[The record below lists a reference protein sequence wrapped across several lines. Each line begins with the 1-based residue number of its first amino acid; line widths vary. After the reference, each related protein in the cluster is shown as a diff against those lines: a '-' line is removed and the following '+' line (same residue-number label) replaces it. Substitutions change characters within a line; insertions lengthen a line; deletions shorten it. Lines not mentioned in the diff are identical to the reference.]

1 MNITLFAQIIRRFD
15 RLSFKKIV
23 ERYQSDKHSKG
34 INSWTHMVSMVFCHL
49 AHAHSLRE
57 ISNGIRS
64 ATGNLNH
71 LGIQKGPSKSSLSY
85 INKHRDWK
93 VFRDYYFA
101 LLLSFRNEVSFQRI
115 KFKSKVKKIFILD
128 ATVISLC
135 LSVFDWAKYRQT
147 KGAIKLHML
156 LDYDGC
162 LPVYMHMTEGN
173 VSDVS
178 VAQQL
183 KLPKDSLVIMDRA
196 YLDFT
201 MLYTWHLNKV
211 NFVIRLKK
219 NIKYKRVKE
228 LPLPDDSA
236 QHILIDELISLDPFN
251 SGINYPE
258 KLRRVVVWSNEH
270 ESCIEILTNQLTW
283 TAETIAELY
292 KERWQIE
299 TFFKTLKQ
307 LMKIKTFV
315 GTTPNAVLIQIWTA
329 LIAIMV
335 LKYLKEL
342 AKYNW
347 SLSNLLALLKMNLFV
362 KGNLLKW
369 LDEPFEPLDPPPKS
383 DQMALMW

>member
-1 MNITLFAQIIRRFD
+1 MNITLFAQIIRKFD

-23 ERYQSDKHSKG
+23 EKYKSDKHSKG

-49 AHAHSLRE
+49 AHANSLRE

-71 LGIQKGPSKSSLSY
+71 FGITKGPCKSSLSY
-85 INKHRDWK
+85 MNKHRDWK

-101 LLLSFRNEVSFQRI
+101 LLTSLRKEVPFQRI

-173 VSDVS
+173 VADVT

-196 YLDFT
+196 YLDFD
-201 MLYTWHLNKV
+201 MLYTWHNNDV

-228 LPLPDDSA
+228 LHLPEDAPQNIIS
-236 QHILIDELISLDPFN
+236 DELISLDPFN
-251 SGINYPE
+251 SGTKYPK
-258 KLRRVVVWSNEH
+258 KLRLVIVWDEEKNEL
-270 ESCIEILTNQLTW
+270 IEILTNQLNW
-283 TAETIAELY
+283 TAETISELY

-299 TFFKTLKQ
+299 TFFRALKQ
-307 LMKIKTFV
+307 LTKIKTFV
-315 GTTPNAVLIQIWTA
+315 GTSPNAVLIQIWTA
-329 LIAIMV
+329 LISILL
-335 LKYLKEL
+335 LKYLKAL
-342 AKYNW
+342 AKWNW
-347 SLSNLLALLKMNLFV
+347 SLSNLVALLKMNLFV
-362 KGNLLKW
+362 KTQLQHW
-369 LDEPFEPLDPPPKS
+369 LDKPFEPLDRPPKS
-383 DQMALMW
+383 DQLALQW

>member
-1 MNITLFAQIIRRFD
+1 MNITLFAQIIRKLD
-15 RLSFKKIV
+15 RYSFKKIV
-23 ERYQSDKHSKG
+23 TKYQTDKHSKG
-34 INSWTHMVSMVFCHL
+34 INSWAHMVSMIFCHL
-49 AHAHSLRE
+49 AKANSLRE

-71 LGIQKGPSKSSLSY
+71 LGLEKGPCKSSLSY
-85 INKHRDWK
+85 INAHRDWRLFK
-93 VFRDYYFA
+93 DYYFA
-101 LLLSFRNEVSFQRI
+101 LLSSFNKEVSFQRI
-115 KFKSKVKKIFILD
+115 KFKNKIKKIFILD

-135 LSVFDWAKYRQT
+135 LSVFDWAKYRQK

-162 LPVYMHMTEGN
+162 LPVFMHMTEGN

-183 KLPKDSLVIMDRA
+183 KLPQDSLVIMDRA

-201 MLYTWHLNKV
+201 MLYTWHNNDV

-228 LPLPDDSA
+228 LPLLKDTA
-236 QHILIDELISLDPFN
+236 HHIIIDELITLAPFN
-251 SGINYPE
+251 SGVKYPE
-258 KLRRVVVWSNEH
+258 KLRRVVVWDAKNEKTL
-270 ESCIEILTNQLTW
+270 EILTNQLTW

-307 LMKIKTFV
+307 LTKIKTFV

-329 LIAIMV
+329 LISIMV
-335 LKYLKEL
+335 LKYLKQL
-342 AKYNW
+342 AKHNW

-362 KGNLLKW
+362 KNDLQLW
-369 LDEPFEPLDPPPKS
+369 LDYPFETWDPPPKPG
-383 DQMALMW
+383 QLVFKW